1 MKNRFA
7 HIVLLLAVTVLLNAC
22 LGGGGRKM
30 PSLKETY
37 SKKDTKPFGAEIAY
51 RQIESMYDGNF
62 IQDKKQNF
70 KDTWDNISDTGSLYI
85 CMAPRLFVTEED
97 VEAMMEYVY
106 AGNSLFISS
115 GSIAT

>member
-1 MKNRFA
+1 MNNRFT

-51 RQIESMYDGNF
+51 RQIGAMYDGNY
-62 IQDKKQNF
+62 IQDKKQDF
-70 KDTWDNISDTGSLYI
+70 KETWDNISDTGSLYI
-85 CMAPRLFVTEED
+85 CMAQKLFVTEED
-97 VEAMMEYVY
+97 VEAMMEYVHRT
-106 AGNSLFISS
+106 ATHFIQQQF
-115 GSIAT
+115 IY